1 MISLKI
7 SAQSLNNGL
16 QNSTADL
23 HTLPRQTS
31 CYLPPTGSIATVS
44 DVWEVDQDVVV
55 GTMDTMD
62 TCLQRA
68 STHLGGERRDR
79 IGRGGGEK
87 GLKICEVAS
96 RRLMRECE

>member
-1 MISLKI
+1 MANIISLKI
-7 SAQSLNNGL
+7 SARSLINGL

-31 CYLPPTGSIATVS
+31 CFLPHTGSIATVS

-62 TCLQRA
+62 TCLCDSYNVIDNYVIIRRC
-68 STHLGGERRDR
+68 TDTGEV
-79 IGRGGGEK
+79 K
-87 GLKICEVAS
+87 GDMS
-96 RRLMRECE
+96 S